1 MDAFGWLQTKQARR
15 LTSKWAR
22 FISLRLLHKKG
33 AQGVKLGFVRAAN
46 PAAVRIDVISPEL
59 NSAGFTALILKSIP
73 PFMCEPRTSCFIRKP
88 HNEFKK
94 KEKRKNPRGSP
105 VSAFRG
111 RAKGIVSG
119 SSPRPLV
126 G

>member
-1 MDAFGWLQTKQARR
+1 M
-15 LTSKWAR
+15 
-22 FISLRLLHKKG
+22 
-33 AQGVKLGFVRAAN
+33 KLGFVRAAN

-73 PFMCEPRTSCFIRKP
+73 PFMCEPHTSCFIRKP
-88 HNEFKK
+88 HDKLKKK
-94 KEKRKNPRGSP
+94 KERKTRAAAPSLRGA
-105 VSAFRG
+105 AFREK
-111 RAKGIVSG
+111 AKGIVSR